1 MPPVPEDVLSA
12 VYDELAFGV
21 CVIVRTP
28 DAGEGSDG
36 RGDESAGSSGIET
49 TPPPTEEG
57 TVRIYANP
65 AWFTELGCSMLS
77 EWLDG
82 GGDTPEID
90 NTSSLEVIR
99 NDGSTVNASILSS
112 TPAPRAPT
120 PTDCLHSTNQVE
132 LEVIEQA
139 FLHSGT
145 IISCILAETV
155 SEKKRRVTWRKTRGG
170 KRGSFHRLPAVRRHA
185 YSNMNGT
192 SAREHGCTSPFLL
205 FSLSLHDGFFP
216 RATTDYC
223 QILFLGEFYS
233 LLSLSLTLTLHGPRA
248 KAIVNGAIC
257 MKPIGRGHFVFQLL

>member
-1 MPPVPEDVLSA
+1 MPAVPEDVLSA

-36 RGDESAGSSGIET
+36 RGDESASDIET

-57 TVRIYANP
+57 TIRIYANP

-82 GGDTPEID
+82 GGGDTPEID

-99 NDGSTVNASILSS
+99 NDGSTVKASILSS
-112 TPAPRAPT
+112 TPAPHAPT
-120 PTDCLHSTNQVE
+120 PTACLHSKNQVE

-155 SEKKRRVTWRKTRGG
+155 SKKRKC
-170 KRGSFHRLPAVRRHA
+170 S
-185 YSNMNGT
+185 
-192 SAREHGCTSPFLL
+192 
-205 FSLSLHDGFFP
+205 
-216 RATTDYC
+216 
-223 QILFLGEFYS
+223 
-233 LLSLSLTLTLHGPRA
+233 
-248 KAIVNGAIC
+248 
-257 MKPIGRGHFVFQLL
+257 